1 MTDQMIQPVIK
12 IDTLVDTI
20 YKNHMQLSHEEVVG
34 IVDEMSEQTRMVTQ
48 LLDKTIEVSLNNN
61 TEAQ

>member
-1 MTDQMIQPVIK
+1 
-12 IDTLVDTI
+12 
-20 YKNHMQLSHEEVVG
+20 MQLSHEEVVG